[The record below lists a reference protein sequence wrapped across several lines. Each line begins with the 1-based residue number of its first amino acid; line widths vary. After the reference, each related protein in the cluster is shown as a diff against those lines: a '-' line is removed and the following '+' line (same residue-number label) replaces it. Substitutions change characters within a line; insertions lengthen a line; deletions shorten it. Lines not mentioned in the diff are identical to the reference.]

1 MRFAPVALAI
11 ATCLAGCSGTD
22 TTSPTM
28 TLLRAGDAKVCVASD
43 IEDTLRRLILPE
55 GNAQAAKDY
64 MITFDRSSLE
74 RFDKDV
80 GKAHCNAW
88 VKIDSPT
95 GTLVDPTPIDYAIST
110 SAQDPSTFLV
120 SAPTNPLRQQIAE
133 DAETRVNIEQRQ
145 AGQQA
150 ETAALAALVKPGWLM
165 GRWVRAN
172 AGSDACTSGPYAEFA
187 RKGVFASTDED
198 GRWSLSGMAITITT
212 GSESKRLT
220 VTEADMTS
228 FTTEDENGSQSSNR
242 RCTADEIHMYDE
254 TEEVGDNP
262 EPQADALPDLT
273 QQ

>member
-1 MRFAPVALAI
+1 MRLPFAILVSL
-11 ATCLAGCSGTD
+11 TCLAGCSSND
-22 TTSPTM
+22 ANPTM

-43 IEDTLRRLILPE
+43 IEDTLRRLILTE

-95 GTLVDPTPIDYAIST
+95 GTLVEPTPIDYAIST

-120 SAPTNPLRQQIAE
+120 SAPTNPLRQQIAD
-133 DAETRVNIEQRQ
+133 DAETRLRIEQRQ

-187 RKGVFASTDED
+187 RKGVFSDTQEE
-198 GRWSLSGMAITITT
+198 GRWSLSGMAVTITT

-220 VTEADMTS
+220 ITEADMTS

-262 EPQADALPDLT
+262 EPQADALPNLT